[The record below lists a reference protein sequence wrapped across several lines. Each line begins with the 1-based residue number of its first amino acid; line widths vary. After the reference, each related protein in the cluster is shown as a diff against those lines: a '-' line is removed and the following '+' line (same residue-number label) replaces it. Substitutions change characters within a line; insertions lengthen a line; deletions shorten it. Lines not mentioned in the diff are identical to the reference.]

1 MANKPILLAF
11 EMKQIRTMAD
21 GSLTISLATP
31 ELPENKVGQ
40 LFGMRNKQ
48 GFAAFQVEEFTPEE
62 LKDMAEANLDLD
74 LKKGKSSSER
84 LRDVLFVLWKHEDP
98 IGVDFN
104 SFYSTKMETIIA
116 HYKSKLPPREH

>member
-1 MANKPILLAF
+1 MS
-11 EMKQIRTMAD
+11 D
-21 GSLTISLATP
+21 GSLSITLGTP
-31 ELPENKVGQ
+31 ELAPAKVGEIY
-40 LFGMRNKQ
+40 GMRNKQ
-48 GFAAFQVEEFTPEE
+48 GFAAFNLQEFTPEE